1 MQARRTEELS
11 VLVTSLTSGF
21 SFKRA
26 FAVVEEGGMAWRMEN
41 EMEDEWKN
49 KMKNEMED
57 KIEDERKGG
66 SENGMPVEITKIL
79 R

>member
-26 FAVVEEGGMAWRMEN
+26 FAVVEEGRMAWRMEN

-49 KMKNEMED
+49 KIKMKWRIKLRMKGKVGAKMECQL
-57 KIEDERKGG
+57 K
-66 SENGMPVEITKIL
+66 
-79 R
+79 